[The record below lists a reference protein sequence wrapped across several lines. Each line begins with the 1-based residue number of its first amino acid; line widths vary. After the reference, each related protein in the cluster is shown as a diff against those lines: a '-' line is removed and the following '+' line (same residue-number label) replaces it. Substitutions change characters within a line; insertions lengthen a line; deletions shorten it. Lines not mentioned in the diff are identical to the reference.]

1 MPNWKKII
9 VSGSDALLN
18 KLTVSNGI
26 TGSLFGTAS
35 YALTSSYAPNL
46 TISGSITSVNYIDF
60 NTGSAVPAHQS
71 GRIFWDNTDGAL
83 SVYNAEADITLQ
95 VGQESWIRVYN
106 ASGVLITDG
115 TPVRLVGSHGDV
127 PEIQLAQSVQISGSI
142 DRGNQIIG
150 LATHDIEI
158 NTIGYVTTEGIVRG
172 LNTNVFSDGDRLF
185 VSSSAGKITNIP
197 PSAPYEV
204 IPVGVVVKAGPGGSG
219 IIYVS
224 TQQPIDFSDL
234 SSVFVSGS
242 YHSGDLWVYNQPLK
256 RWEHANQ
263 LTGSYAV
270 TGSWSATSFTGS
282 LLGTASYATQALSAS
297 FAPSTPAFPFTG
309 SAIITGSLKVIGN
322 TTITGSLSVSS
333 SLIASGN
340 RVYVGPAT
348 FGNTPTGS
356 GMDIVGPNQSN
367 NYQGTLEIFSNTTGA
382 DNGGS
387 ILLGGMQT
395 GPTMYPLAK
404 IVSGYVGSGYGG
416 YLSFWTEA
424 ASSTLTEKM
433 RITSTGLVGIGTT
446 TPTAVLHL
454 KAGAA
459 AVSSAPIKLTAG
471 TNLTTPEAGA
481 IEFDGT
487 NLFFTTGSTRQ
498 IAVAATS
505 ALTSSRI
512 PYATTN
518 GRLIDSANLTY
529 GATANTLHV
538 EGGSTN
544 TLFELTRA
552 GEITYKY
559 NINSSNALNITTSTS
574 DTEYYFLRGN
584 KFGIGVSATA
594 RLHIVGGTATANTAP
609 IKFTAG
615 TNLTTPEA
623 GTIEFNGNSLFFTTG
638 STRSTILT
646 NINPASITGNLV
658 VTGSLLL
665 SGSSLVAGIT
675 PIPLAGTIQDGV
687 TSVLGS
693 LNDWNSNFYQG
704 TVLYSETAAS
714 TITFGQ
720 LCYRTQNETWDLAD
734 ATAANSAAAYNML
747 GICVKSSTATNP
759 TSILINGFV
768 ETAAYATIVKSGEPL
783 YMATTPG
790 SMTKTAPT
798 TSGNAVRLIGNT
810 FWDSNTNTKI
820 IIHFNPDRSWI
831 ELT

>member
-1 MPNWKKII
+1 MTGG
-9 VSGSDALLN
+9 VSGNTRLN
-18 KLTVSNGI
+18 GNLVI
-26 TGSLFGTAS
+26 TGSTTSTGEIIFG
-35 YALTSSYAPNL
+35 
-46 TISGSITSVNYIDF
+46 SGT
-60 NTGSAVPAHQS
+60 
-71 GRIFWDNTDGAL
+71 
-83 SVYNAEADITLQ
+83 
-95 VGQESWIRVYN
+95 
-106 ASGVLITDG
+106 SGVIRFGPTSGAIFAANTTTG
-115 TPVRLVGSHGDV
+115 TLLYPASANLVSFGDQQNGN
-127 PEIQLAQSVQISGSI
+127 PLMFRFFCNSTSTYGLSI
-142 DRGNQIIG
+142 GTGG
-150 LATHDIEI
+150 LATARLH
-158 NTIGYVTTEGIVRG
+158 IVG
-172 LNTNVFSDGDRLF
+172 
-185 VSSSAGKITNIP
+185 
-197 PSAPYEV
+197 
-204 IPVGVVVKAGPGGSG
+204 
-219 IIYVS
+219 
-224 TQQPIDFSDL
+224 
-234 SSVFVSGS
+234 
-242 YHSGDLWVYNQPLK
+242 
-256 RWEHANQ
+256 
-263 LTGSYAV
+263 
-270 TGSWSATSFTGS
+270 
-282 LLGTASYATQALSAS
+282 GTAVAS
-297 FAPSTPAFPFTG
+297 TAP
-309 SAIITGSLKVIGN
+309 L
-322 TTITGSLSVSS
+322 
-333 SLIASGN
+333 
-340 RVYVGPAT
+340 
-348 FGNTPTGS
+348 
-356 GMDIVGPNQSN
+356 
-367 NYQGTLEIFSNTTGA
+367 
-382 DNGGS
+382 
-387 ILLGGMQT
+387 
-395 GPTMYPLAK
+395 
-404 IVSGYVGSGYGG
+404 
-416 YLSFWTEA
+416 
-424 ASSTLTEKM
+424 
-433 RITSTGLVGIGTT
+433 
-446 TPTAVLHL
+446 
-454 KAGAA
+454 
-459 AVSSAPIKLTAG
+459 KLTAG

-609 IKFTAG
+609 IKLTAG

-623 GTIEFNGNSLFFTTG
+623 GTIEFNGNNLFFTTG

-646 NINPASITGNLV
+646 NISPASITGSAIVSGSLTVTGSFNVTGLTTRIGNTTLNGNLV
-658 VTGSLLL
+658 VTGSLLM

-687 TSVLGS
+687 TSVLGN
-693 LNDWNSNFYQG
+693 LYDWNSNFYQG

-734 ATAANSAAAYNML
+734 ATTANSAAAYNML
-747 GICVKSSTATNP
+747 GIYVKSSTATNP

>member
-333 SLIASGN
+333 SLITSGN